1 MTDGNTI
8 RSVAKAMEL
17 LQLLSDAGEAMTLTA
32 ISERAGLPK
41 STVFGLLTTMR
52 DYDVITQHADGKY
65 ALGLRL
71 FEYGCRAS
79 AFWNISSLA
88 RPYLEHLAEAT
99 GASAMLSTYENGHIV
114 ALDQAEGRDS
124 LRIVSAPGAR
134 LPLHCT
140 SQGKIVL
147 ACMSESE
154 AATLLARV
162 PLTPYTP
169 HTETDAGAL
178 LASLP
183 ACRDAGF
190 AVENGSP
197 AAARSNTSSAYWGCS
212 APCTRTSSRTP
223 GARSSPR
230 GRCFPPHWAIRES
243 ETFFRAEKSTLD
255 STIVI
260 EFMMTPCYS
269 DKESFP
275 MQNDLTTGSVFRNVV
290 SFSLPYLLSYFLQT
304 LYGMAD
310 LFIIGQFE
318 GVASTTA
325 VSIGSQVMHM
335 LTVMLVGLAMGATVS
350 IAQAAGGGDK
360 KRTASAI
367 GNTVT
372 LFMLL
377 SLALTALL
385 LALRG
390 SIVSIMSTP
399 EEAVQGTLAYLTVC
413 FIGIPFIT
421 AYNIIA
427 SIFRGLGDSKSPMY
441 FIAVAC
447 VVNIALDYYFMGT
460 LHLGPAGAAL
470 GTTLSQAVSVLV
482 SLAVILKRR
491 LISVRR
497 ADFRPQRAVMGKLL
511 QIGVPVALQDG
522 FIQVSFVIITIIAN
536 RRGLTDAAAVGIV
549 EKIIGFLFLIPS
561 SMLSTVSALG
571 AQNIGAGKPERV
583 RLTLR
588 YAAMIACS
596 FGIAVVILIQFIAE
610 PLVGL
615 FTPDAA
621 VAAAGGQYLR
631 GYIWDSFFAGVQFS
645 FSGYFCACG
654 KSGISFLHNSLS
666 ILLVRVPGAYLASK
680 YFPQTLLPMG
690 LANAAGSL
698 FSILVCV
705 IAYAILTRREK
716 RAQEAS

>member
-1 MTDGNTI
+1 
-8 RSVAKAMEL
+8 
-17 LQLLSDAGEAMTLTA
+17 
-32 ISERAGLPK
+32 
-41 STVFGLLTTMR
+41 
-52 DYDVITQHADGKY
+52 
-65 ALGLRL
+65 
-71 FEYGCRAS
+71 
-79 AFWNISSLA
+79 
-88 RPYLEHLAEAT
+88 
-99 GASAMLSTYENGHIV
+99 
-114 ALDQAEGRDS
+114 
-124 LRIVSAPGAR
+124 
-134 LPLHCT
+134 
-140 SQGKIVL
+140 
-147 ACMSESE
+147 
-154 AATLLARV
+154 
-162 PLTPYTP
+162 
-169 HTETDAGAL
+169 
-178 LASLP
+178 
-183 ACRDAGF
+183 
-190 AVENGSP
+190 
-197 AAARSNTSSAYWGCS
+197 
-212 APCTRTSSRTP
+212 
-223 GARSSPR
+223 
-230 GRCFPPHWAIRES
+230 
-243 ETFFRAEKSTLD
+243 
-255 STIVI
+255 
-260 EFMMTPCYS
+260 
-269 DKESFP
+269 
-275 MQNDLTTGSVFRNVV
+275 MQNDLTTGSVFRNVL

-390 SIVSIMSTP
+390 GIVSIMSTP

-427 SIFRGLGDSKSPMY
+427 SIFRGLGDSKRPMY

-571 AQNIGAGKPERV
+571 AQNIGAGKPERA

-610 PLVGL
+610 PLGEITLIHSPALRL
-615 FTPDAA
+615 FWIDTALTAPDYSALELSTSRL
-621 VAAAGGQYLR
+621 AAAQAEALVFLGKVGFSVSQEHLNEGSFGQYDGEFLVLDEADR
-631 GYIWDSFFAGVQFS
+631 FAGDVIDLPAS
-645 FSGYFCACG
+645 LCAC
-654 KSGISFLHNSLS
+654 
-666 ILLVRVPGAYLASK
+666 VRFRGHHAESPAQYRRLMQFIREEGY
-680 YFPQTLLPMG
+680 T
-690 LANAAGSL
+690 AAG
-698 FSILVCV
+698 FSREITV
-705 IAYAILTRREK
+705 IDYGFTTDTEK
-716 RAQEAS
+716 FVTEIMIPLQKV

>member
-1 MTDGNTI
+1 
-8 RSVAKAMEL
+8 
-17 LQLLSDAGEAMTLTA
+17 
-32 ISERAGLPK
+32 
-41 STVFGLLTTMR
+41 
-52 DYDVITQHADGKY
+52 
-65 ALGLRL
+65 
-71 FEYGCRAS
+71 
-79 AFWNISSLA
+79 
-88 RPYLEHLAEAT
+88 
-99 GASAMLSTYENGHIV
+99 
-114 ALDQAEGRDS
+114 
-124 LRIVSAPGAR
+124 
-134 LPLHCT
+134 
-140 SQGKIVL
+140 
-147 ACMSESE
+147 
-154 AATLLARV
+154 
-162 PLTPYTP
+162 
-169 HTETDAGAL
+169 
-178 LASLP
+178 
-183 ACRDAGF
+183 
-190 AVENGSP
+190 
-197 AAARSNTSSAYWGCS
+197 
-212 APCTRTSSRTP
+212 
-223 GARSSPR
+223 
-230 GRCFPPHWAIRES
+230 
-243 ETFFRAEKSTLD
+243 
-255 STIVI
+255 
-260 EFMMTPCYS
+260 
-269 DKESFP
+269 

-390 SIVSIMSTP
+390 GIVSIMSTP

-441 FIAVAC
+441 SIAVAC

-571 AQNIGAGKPERV
+571 AQNIGAGKPERA

-610 PLVGL
+610 PLGEITLIHSPALRLFWIDTALTAPDYSALELSTSRLAAAQAEALVFLGKVGFSVSQEHL
-615 FTPDAA
+615 NVGSFGQYDGEFLVLDEADRFAGDVIDLPASLCARVRFRGHHAESPAQYRRLMQFIREEGYTAAGFSREITVIDYGFTPD
-621 VAAAGGQYLR
+621 
-631 GYIWDSFFAGVQFS
+631 
-645 FSGYFCACG
+645 
-654 KSGISFLHNSLS
+654 
-666 ILLVRVPGAYLASK
+666 
-680 YFPQTLLPMG
+680 T
-690 LANAAGSL
+690 
-698 FSILVCV
+698 
-705 IAYAILTRREK
+705 EK
-716 RAQEAS
+716 FVTEIMIPLQKV

>member
-1 MTDGNTI
+1 
-8 RSVAKAMEL
+8 
-17 LQLLSDAGEAMTLTA
+17 
-32 ISERAGLPK
+32 
-41 STVFGLLTTMR
+41 
-52 DYDVITQHADGKY
+52 
-65 ALGLRL
+65 
-71 FEYGCRAS
+71 
-79 AFWNISSLA
+79 
-88 RPYLEHLAEAT
+88 
-99 GASAMLSTYENGHIV
+99 
-114 ALDQAEGRDS
+114 
-124 LRIVSAPGAR
+124 
-134 LPLHCT
+134 
-140 SQGKIVL
+140 
-147 ACMSESE
+147 
-154 AATLLARV
+154 
-162 PLTPYTP
+162 
-169 HTETDAGAL
+169 
-178 LASLP
+178 
-183 ACRDAGF
+183 
-190 AVENGSP
+190 
-197 AAARSNTSSAYWGCS
+197 
-212 APCTRTSSRTP
+212 
-223 GARSSPR
+223 
-230 GRCFPPHWAIRES
+230 
-243 ETFFRAEKSTLD
+243 
-255 STIVI
+255 
-260 EFMMTPCYS
+260 
-269 DKESFP
+269 

-390 SIVSIMSTP
+390 GIVSIMSTP

-482 SLAVILKRR
+482 SLAIILKRR

-571 AQNIGAGKPERV
+571 AQNIGAGKPERA

-588 YAAMIACS
+588 CAAMIACS
-596 FGIAVVILIQFIAE
+596 FGIAVVILTLFIAE
-610 PLVGL
+610 PLGEITLIHSPALRLFWIDTALTAPDYSALELSTSRLAAAQAEALVFLGKVGFSVSQEHL
-615 FTPDAA
+615 NVGSFGQYDGEFLVLDEADRFAGDVIDLPASLCARVRFRGHHAESPAQYRRLMQFIREEGYTAAGFSREITVIDYGFTPD
-621 VAAAGGQYLR
+621 
-631 GYIWDSFFAGVQFS
+631 
-645 FSGYFCACG
+645 
-654 KSGISFLHNSLS
+654 
-666 ILLVRVPGAYLASK
+666 
-680 YFPQTLLPMG
+680 T
-690 LANAAGSL
+690 
-698 FSILVCV
+698 
-705 IAYAILTRREK
+705 EK
-716 RAQEAS
+716 FVTEIMIPLQKV

>member
-1 MTDGNTI
+1 
-8 RSVAKAMEL
+8 
-17 LQLLSDAGEAMTLTA
+17 
-32 ISERAGLPK
+32 
-41 STVFGLLTTMR
+41 
-52 DYDVITQHADGKY
+52 
-65 ALGLRL
+65 
-71 FEYGCRAS
+71 
-79 AFWNISSLA
+79 
-88 RPYLEHLAEAT
+88 
-99 GASAMLSTYENGHIV
+99 
-114 ALDQAEGRDS
+114 
-124 LRIVSAPGAR
+124 
-134 LPLHCT
+134 
-140 SQGKIVL
+140 
-147 ACMSESE
+147 
-154 AATLLARV
+154 
-162 PLTPYTP
+162 
-169 HTETDAGAL
+169 
-178 LASLP
+178 
-183 ACRDAGF
+183 
-190 AVENGSP
+190 
-197 AAARSNTSSAYWGCS
+197 
-212 APCTRTSSRTP
+212 
-223 GARSSPR
+223 
-230 GRCFPPHWAIRES
+230 
-243 ETFFRAEKSTLD
+243 
-255 STIVI
+255 
-260 EFMMTPCYS
+260 
-269 DKESFP
+269 
-275 MQNDLTTGSVFRNVV
+275 MQNDLTTGSVFRNVL

-390 SIVSIMSTP
+390 GIVSIMSTP

-511 QIGVPVALQDG
+511 QIGMPVALQDG

-571 AQNIGAGKPERV
+571 AQNIGAGKPERAS
-583 RLTLR
+583 LTLR

-610 PLVGL
+610 PLGEITLIHSPALRL
-615 FTPDAA
+615 FWIDTALTAPDYSALELSTSRL
-621 VAAAGGQYLR
+621 AAAQAEALVFLGKVGFSVSQEHLNVGSFGQYDGEFLVLDEADR
-631 GYIWDSFFAGVQFS
+631 FAGDVIDLPASLCARVRFRGHHAESPAQYRRLMQFIREE
-645 FSGYFCACG
+645 GY
-654 KSGISFLHNSLS
+654 
-666 ILLVRVPGAYLASK
+666 
-680 YFPQTLLPMG
+680 T
-690 LANAAGSL
+690 AAG
-698 FSILVCV
+698 FSREITV
-705 IAYAILTRREK
+705 IDYGFTTDTEK
-716 RAQEAS
+716 FVTEIMIPLQKV

>member
-1 MTDGNTI
+1 
-8 RSVAKAMEL
+8 
-17 LQLLSDAGEAMTLTA
+17 
-32 ISERAGLPK
+32 
-41 STVFGLLTTMR
+41 
-52 DYDVITQHADGKY
+52 
-65 ALGLRL
+65 
-71 FEYGCRAS
+71 
-79 AFWNISSLA
+79 
-88 RPYLEHLAEAT
+88 
-99 GASAMLSTYENGHIV
+99 
-114 ALDQAEGRDS
+114 
-124 LRIVSAPGAR
+124 
-134 LPLHCT
+134 
-140 SQGKIVL
+140 
-147 ACMSESE
+147 
-154 AATLLARV
+154 
-162 PLTPYTP
+162 
-169 HTETDAGAL
+169 
-178 LASLP
+178 
-183 ACRDAGF
+183 
-190 AVENGSP
+190 
-197 AAARSNTSSAYWGCS
+197 
-212 APCTRTSSRTP
+212 
-223 GARSSPR
+223 
-230 GRCFPPHWAIRES
+230 
-243 ETFFRAEKSTLD
+243 
-255 STIVI
+255 
-260 EFMMTPCYS
+260 
-269 DKESFP
+269 

-390 SIVSIMSTP
+390 GIVSIMSTP

-482 SLAVILKRR
+482 SLAIILKRR

-571 AQNIGAGKPERV
+571 AQNIGAGKPERA

-596 FGIAVVILIQFIAE
+596 FGIAVVLLIQFIAE
-610 PLVGL
+610 PLGEITLIHSPALRL
-615 FTPDAA
+615 FWIDTALTAPDYSALELSTSRL
-621 VAAAGGQYLR
+621 AAAQAEALVFLGKVGFSVSQEHLNEGSFGQYDGEFLVLDEADR
-631 GYIWDSFFAGVQFS
+631 FAGDVIDLPAS
-645 FSGYFCACG
+645 LCAC
-654 KSGISFLHNSLS
+654 
-666 ILLVRVPGAYLASK
+666 VRFRGHHAESPAQYRRLMQFIREEGY
-680 YFPQTLLPMG
+680 T
-690 LANAAGSL
+690 AAG
-698 FSILVCV
+698 FSREITV
-705 IAYAILTRREK
+705 IDYGFTTDTEK
-716 RAQEAS
+716 FVTEIMIPLQKV